1 MAARQLVQS
10 PKETP
15 MERIFRKVVGRKM
28 TSFEKICFQLDRGSK
43 PSSQNGANV
52 VASKKI
58 RSAKLTP
65 S

>member
-28 TSFEKICFQLDRGSK
+28 TSFEKICLQLDRRSK
-43 PSSQNGANV
+43 PSSQNGTNV
-52 VASKKI
+52 AASKKM
-58 RSAKLTP
+58 RATKLTP